1 MDIFKQLSPND
12 ADIGSNFAMLTSA
25 IEANGLTVVDLLSSV
40 HFSSSTNLPQLSKK
54 LGRSIREVEEFLNIL
69 KKECTEASTQC
80 SLKERFGK
88 EQTGDKC
95 HFIPT
100 GLEALDRQ
108 LNGGIPLG
116 EITEIFGA
124 SGCGKSQLLLQ
135 LCIYTQ
141 LVGDPQN
148 NQCIYVSTES
158 PLETRRL
165 HDMIDHYNAKSD
177 KKVLMDN
184 ISCIYCQD
192 IENQDHTLFTQLPVK
207 LSQEKGKVRAIIIDS
222 ISHHLRLEEAITNT
236 MYITDHIKAQEEAL
250 TDSKEYAEIKTKL
263 DQQFK
268 AFFKSTPKYQN
279 RIAKTQYLMLLHR
292 HLLSIAKDNNIAIIT
307 ANQVSDYP
315 ENITDLSIYEDAD
328 DSLNL
333 EYQLGQYSGWDNRS
347 IFKHQQ
353 LFLQNQ
359 DIISSKE
366 SDLAYYE
373 LLRSIDQINNLNK
386 RQKMSLPLNETEID
400 PRYNKHNNASVI
412 DDQYSNQEDLI
423 DKLHRLENCETKK
436 IVPTLGYHWG
446 KNMVSRLMLMKTY
459 RPLLKD
465 KATLADTHQP
475 VDPESRLTYDSLCEG
490 FNLPTQTE
498 GSIKRKADNNSSPE
512 NNQKNNTI
520 YGVESLIDG
529 WGVERYVK
537 VVASPYDLVSLNGM
551 FNENRKIPFQITTNG
566 ITEI

>member
-1 MDIFKQLSPND
+1 MDIFKQLSPTD
-12 ADIGSNFAMLTSA
+12 ANIGNNFATLTSA
-25 IEANGLTVVDLLSSV
+25 IEANGLTVVDLLSSI
-40 HFSSSTNLPQLSKK
+40 HSSSSSNLPQLSKR

-69 KKECTEASTQC
+69 KNECIDASNQC
-80 SLKERFGK
+80 FLKDRFGK
-88 EQTGDKC
+88 KQTED
-95 HFIPT
+95 HFILT
-100 GLEALDRQ
+100 GLETLDRQ

-124 SGCGKSQLLLQ
+124 SGCGKSQFLLQ

-141 LVGDPQN
+141 LFGDPQN
-148 NQCIYVSTES
+148 NQCIYISTES

-165 HDMIDHYNAKSD
+165 QDMIDHHNSKSD

-207 LSQEKGKVRAIIIDS
+207 LSQEKGKVRTIIIDS
-222 ISHHLRLEEAITNT
+222 ISHHLRLEEAVTNT
-236 MYITDHIKAQEEAL
+236 SYINDHIKAQEEAL
-250 TDSKEYAEIKTKL
+250 TDCKEYTEVKAKL
-263 DQQFK
+263 DQQVK

-279 RIAKTQYLMLLHR
+279 RIARTQYLMLLHR
-292 HLLSIAKDNNIAIIT
+292 HLLSIAKDNNIAVIT

-315 ENITDLSIYEDAD
+315 ENIKDLSSYEYAD

-333 EYQLGQYSGWDNRS
+333 EYQLGQYSGWDNKS

-353 LFLQNQ
+353 LFLQSKE
-359 DIISSKE
+359 IISSKE
-366 SDLAYYE
+366 SELAYDE

-386 RQKMSLPLNETEID
+386 RQKTGIHLNESEID
-400 PRYNKHNNASVI
+400 PRYHKHNNTSVI
-412 DDQYSNQEDLI
+412 EDQYSNQEDLI
-423 DKLHRLENCETKK
+423 DKLHKLENCDTKK
-436 IVPTLGYHWG
+436 IVPTLGYQWG

-465 KATLADTHQP
+465 KTILADTYQP

-498 GSIKRKADNNSSPE
+498 VSMKRKSDNDNPE
-512 NNQKNNTI
+512 SKQKNNSI

-529 WGVERYVK
+529 WSVERYVK

-551 FNENRKIPFQITTNG
+551 FNENRKIPFQITTTG
-566 ITEI
+566 ITQI

>member
-1 MDIFKQLSPND
+1 MDIFKQLSPNV
-12 ADIGSNFAMLTSA
+12 ANIGNNFATLSSA
-25 IEANGLTVVDLLSSV
+25 IEANGLTVVDLLSSI
-40 HFSSSTNLPQLSKK
+40 HFSSDTNLPQLSKR

-69 KKECTEASTQC
+69 KEECVEASTRTC
-80 SLKERFGK
+80 LKDRFSK
-88 EQTGDKC
+88 EQRKS

-100 GLEALDRQ
+100 GLESLDRQ

-124 SGCGKSQLLLQ
+124 SGCGKSQFLLQ

-148 NQCIYVSTES
+148 NQCIYISTES

-165 HDMIDHYNAKSD
+165 QDMIDHHNSQSD

-184 ISCIYCQD
+184 IYCIYCQD

-207 LSQEKGKVRAIIIDS
+207 LSQEKGKVRTIIIDS

-236 MYITDHIKAQEEAL
+236 TYINDHIKAQEEVLA
-250 TDSKEYAEIKTKL
+250 DCKEYTEVKSKL

-279 RIAKTQYLMLLHR
+279 RIAKTHYLMLLHR
-292 HLLSIAKDNNIAIIT
+292 LLVSIAEDNNIAVIT

-315 ENITDLSIYEDAD
+315 ENITDLSNYEDAD

-353 LFLQNQ
+353 LFLQSQ
-359 DIISSKE
+359 EIISSKE
-366 SDLAYYE
+366 SELAYYE
-373 LLRSIDQINNLNK
+373 LLRSINHINNLNK
-386 RQKMSLPLNETEID
+386 RQKTEQQHLNESETD
-400 PRYNKHNNASVI
+400 PRYHKHKNSSII

-423 DKLHRLENCETKK
+423 DKLHKLENCETKK

-459 RPLLKD
+459 RPILKD
-465 KATLADTHQP
+465 KTVLASTYQP
-475 VDPESRLTYDSLCEG
+475 VDPESRLTYDALCEG

-498 GSIKRKADNNSSPE
+498 AGVKRKAE
-512 NNQKNNTI
+512 NNNPEDKQKNHTI
-520 YGVESLIDG
+520 YGAESLIDG
-529 WGVERYVK
+529 WSVERYIK
-537 VVASPYDLVSLNGM
+537 VVASPYDLISLNGM
-551 FNENRKIPFQITTNG
+551 FNENRKIRFQITKNG
-566 ITEI
+566 ITQI

>member
-1 MDIFKQLSPND
+1 MDLYKQLSPNN
-12 ADIGSNFAMLTSA
+12 ANIGNEFAMLTSA
-25 IEANGLTVVDLLSSV
+25 IEANGLSVVDLLSSLR
-40 HFSSSTNLPQLSKK
+40 FTSSTNLPQLSKR

-69 KKECTEASTQC
+69 KKECTEASIQS
-80 SLKERFGK
+80 SLKERFIK
-88 EQTGDKC
+88 EQTGGKC
-95 HFIPT
+95 RFIST
-100 GLEALDRQ
+100 GLEALDQQ

-165 HDMIDHYNAKSD
+165 QDMIDHHNSKSD
-177 KKVLMDN
+177 MKVLMDN

-192 IENQDHTLFTQLPVK
+192 LENQDHTLFTQLTVK
-207 LSQEKGKVRAIIIDS
+207 LSQEKGKVRTIIIDS

-236 MYITDHIKAQEEAL
+236 KYITDHIKAQEDVLSESKQY
-250 TDSKEYAEIKTKL
+250 TDIKAKL

-268 AFFKSTPKYQN
+268 TFFKSTPKYQN

-292 HLLSIAKDNNIAIIT
+292 HLLAIAKDNNIAVIT

-328 DSLNL
+328 DCLNL

-353 LFLQNQ
+353 LFLQDQ

-366 SDLAYYE
+366 SELAYYE

-386 RQKMSLPLNETEID
+386 RQKMSQPLNEEDMD
-400 PRYNKHNNASVI
+400 PRYNKHNNKSVI

-465 KATLADTHQP
+465 KAILAETHLP
-475 VDPESRLTYDSLCEG
+475 VDPESKLTYDSLCEG

-498 GSIKRKADNNSSPE
+498 GGIKRKAETNSSLDS
-512 NNQKNNTI
+512 NQKNNTI
-520 YGVESLIDG
+520 HSVESLIDG
-529 WGVERYVK
+529 WTVERYVK

-551 FNENRKIPFQITTNG
+551 FNENRKVPFQITTNG